1 MLSAK
6 DSLVL
11 VIDIQEKLVKALEK
25 DTIVS
30 KAEKIVEGARILN
43 IPVLFTEQYPKG
55 LGHTVAELLE
65 GKRAG
70 CQEVK
75 PLTVESGKLKVE
87 SLSSHAPSP
96 DGEGWDGVIST
107 SNREIMQ
114 PQQFDT
120 NLSTVQP
127 FNHST
132 FEKTHFNA
140 LLEDGFLEKIKS
152 YGKKQI
158 VTMGIETHICV
169 YQTACA
175 LVDEGFEVYAI
186 KDACASRNKYEF
198 KQGIEAMKDNGVK
211 ISCVEIVL
219 FEWLKGSKHPKFK
232 EVQALIK

>member
-1 MLSAK
+1 MLSAE

-11 VIDIQEKLVKALEK
+11 VIDIQEKLVNALEK

-30 KAEKIVEGARILN
+30 KALKIVESARILD

-55 LGHTVAELLE
+55 LGQTVAKLCHSERSE
-65 GKRAG
+65 
-70 CQEVK
+70 
-75 PLTVESGKLKVE
+75 ESHNV
-87 SLSSHAPSP
+87 
-96 DGEGWDGVIST
+96 
-107 SNREIMQ
+107 
-114 PQQFDT
+114 
-120 NLSTVQP
+120 
-127 FNHST
+127 
-132 FEKTHFNA
+132 FEKTYFNA
-140 LLEDGFLEKIKS
+140 LLENGFLEKIKS

-158 VTMGIETHICV
+158 VIMGIETHICV

-211 ISCVEIVL
+211 ISCVEIAL

-232 EVQALIK
+232 EIQALIK